1 VLLGDI
7 PKRNAAFYPTK
18 VAVVEGTVKLDF
30 RELNRRINRLANA
43 ISGLPCRRGDR
54 VAVLAHNCFQYV
66 ELYFACAKA
75 GTPIVPL
82 NYRLSGRELTY
93 ILNHSEARALF
104 FGQKY
109 LPVIEE
115 IKRDLE
121 YVAHLVCIDAA
132 PAGIPHY
139 ESLLKM
145 ASDAE
150 PEVPLSEEDVA
161 ILGYTGG
168 TTGLPKGVMTTH
180 RNVISSCYNCA
191 VEMRLHPETV
201 YLNAPPLFHAG
212 DAMGM
217 FAFSFVGGTN
227 VVVDSFDPERVL
239 RVIEEQR
246 VTHPLL
252 VPAMILALLRYPD
265 VKKFDL
271 SSLQTIIYG
280 TAPMPFEPLLQAL
293 RVFGCGFAQIYG
305 ATETFVPISILKPE
319 DHLVDGPEH
328 LMKRMLSA
336 GRSMIGVE
344 VRIVGDDGKELP
356 PGQIGEI
363 AVRGAN
369 VMKGYWKQP
378 ELTEEVLKDG
388 WYHTGDMGRMD
399 ELQYIYIVDRKKD
412 MIISGGENI
421 YPKEVEDV
429 LFMHPAVADAAVI
442 GVPDEQWGEAVKA
455 LVIKKPGM
463 EVTEEELIDHC
474 KRHLASYKKPKS
486 VEFVSELPRSTAGK
500 VLKNVLREKYW
511 QGRERKV

>member
-1 VLLGDI
+1 
-7 PKRNAAFYPTK
+7 
-18 VAVVEGTVKLDF
+18 
-30 RELNRRINRLANA
+30 LANV
-43 ISGLPCRRGDR
+43 ISGLPCRKGDG
-54 VAVLAHNCFQYV
+54 VAVLAHNCFRYV

-109 LPVIEE
+109 LPVVEE
-115 IKRDLE
+115 IRGDLE
-121 YVAHLVCIDAA
+121 CVAHLVCLDGE
-132 PAGIPHY
+132 PVGIPQY
-139 ESLLKM
+139 EDLLRM

-150 PEVPLSEEDVA
+150 PDVPLSEEDVA

-180 RNVISSCYNCA
+180 KNVISSCYNCA
-191 VEMRLHPETV
+191 VEMRLHPDTV

-217 FAFSFVGGTN
+217 FAFSFAGGTN

-239 RVIEEQR
+239 RVIEGER

-252 VPAMILALLRYPD
+252 VPAMILALLRYPG
-265 VKKFDL
+265 VKEFDL
-271 SSLQTIIYG
+271 GSLQTVIYG
-280 TAPMPFEPLLQAL
+280 TAPMPFDPLIRAL
-293 RVFGCGFAQIYG
+293 GLFGCGFAQIYG

-319 DHLVDGPEH
+319 DHVAEGPED

-336 GRSMIGVE
+336 GRPMIGVE
-344 VRIVGDDGKELP
+344 VRIVDDKGEELP
-356 PGQIGEI
+356 TGQIGEI

-378 ELTEEVLKDG
+378 ELTAEVLRDG
-388 WYHTGDMGRMD
+388 WYLTGDMGRAD
-399 ELQYIYIVDRKKD
+399 ELGYIYIVDRKKD

-442 GVPDEQWGEAVKA
+442 GVPDERWGEAVKA
-455 LVIKKPGM
+455 LVIVKPGAQ
-463 EVTEEELIDHC
+463 VTEEELIEHC
-474 KRHLASYKKPKS
+474 KRHLASYKKPQS
-486 VEFVSELPRSTAGK
+486 VEFMGEFPRSTAGK